1 MSIGENIKKL
11 RELRNYTQSY
21 MSEQLKMSLSGYSK
35 IERDETDISFKRLQQ
50 IAEVLETD
58 YSNILEFDGS
68 KVFNINQH
76 QHSNGKQQAIAVVH
90 NLNHSENPEALKL
103 IELLRDENLFLKSLI
118 HKLSHSKEDP
128 KSEI

>member
-21 MSEQLKMSLSGYSK
+21 MSEKLNMSLSGYSK

-58 YSNILEFDGS
+58 YSSILEFDGS

-76 QHSNGKQQAIAVVH
+76 QHSNGKQNAIAVVQT
-90 NLNHSENPEALKL
+90 LNNTENSEALKL
-103 IELLRDENLFLKSLI
+103 IELLRDENIFLKALI
-118 HKLSHSKEDP
+118 EKLSSNHSKLV
-128 KSEI
+128 

>member
-21 MSEQLKMSLSGYSK
+21 MSEKLNMSLSGYSK

-76 QHSNGKQQAIAVVH
+76 QHANGKQNAIAVVQT
-90 NLNHSENPEALKL
+90 LNNTENSEALKL
-103 IELLRDENLFLKSLI
+103 IELLRDENIFLKALI
-118 HKLSHSKEDP
+118 EKLSSNHSKLV
-128 KSEI
+128 